1 MEDSRGEKIKRFCG
15 LRHPSRFGASKQRL
29 PEYANKAFELDKESS
44 DGQFVSGLLE
54 ITGGDAR
61 KGISHFKKVLQKSP
75 NHANALQWI
84 TLVYSLLGISDE
96 AYSYLNRLSQ
106 VDPFTPKNMVPTF
119 INIWTGEFELA
130 EKESGLLGSDDFSLL
145 IKTWA
150 LMYNRKFEEA
160 LSVFNIVSEF
170 SKNSYMSRAT
180 LMLINACL
188 RKDAEVIR
196 LIDNKYL
203 LWAKKDFQYSLFAA
217 ETYSML
223 NYKSDA
229 LEWIENSINHGYIN
243 YPFLNNYDPL
253 LENIRGEE
261 RFKKL
266 MERVKYEWENF
277 EA

>member
-1 MEDSRGEKIKRFCG
+1 VVI
-15 LRHPSRFGASKQRL
+15 L
-29 PEYANKAFELDKESS
+29 
-44 DGQFVSGLLE
+44 
-54 ITGGDAR
+54 GDF
-61 KGISHFKKVLQKSP
+61 S
-75 NHANALQWI
+75 
-84 TLVYSLLGISDE
+84 T
-96 AYSYLNRLSQ
+96 
-106 VDPFTPKNMVPTF
+106 FTPKNMVPTF